1 LFTVIDGDASGK
13 FVGLETSLASFKQI
27 IQGEFDSLPE
37 NAFYMVGAVNEVV
50 EKAKDMASRLDTTKQ
65 QTGADKRDIDYI
77 TEYQAYVKRVRDA
90 RIESEAKGQVFDSNA
105 VYESI
110 HKEMGIDQFYA
121 YKKERTVTF

>member
-1 LFTVIDGDASGK
+1 M
-13 FVGLETSLASFKQI
+13 ASFKQI

-77 TEYQAYVKRVRDA
+77 SEYQSYVKRVRDA
-90 RIESEAKGQVFDSNA
+90 RAEAESKGVAFNAAA

-121 YKKERTVTF
+121 FKKDSKVTF

>member
-1 LFTVIDGDASGK
+1 VS
-13 FVGLETSLASFKQI
+13 LETSLSSFKQI
-27 IQGEFDSLPE
+27 IQGEFDTLPE

-77 TEYQAYVKRVRDA
+77 SEYQGYVKRVREA
-90 RIESEAKGQVFDSNA
+90 RAEAESKGVAFNPSA
-105 VYESI
+105 VYEQI

-121 YKKERTVTF
+121 FKKTRTVTF

>member
-1 LFTVIDGDASGK
+1 MSLPLCGAAGK
-13 FVGLETSLASFKQI
+13 FVGLDTSLASFKQI

-37 NAFYMVGAVNEVV
+37 NAFYMVGAVSEVV

-77 TEYQAYVKRVRDA
+77 SEYQAYVKRIRDA
-90 RIESEAKGQVFDSNA
+90 RAEAESKGVAFNSA
-105 VYESI
+105 AMYESI

-121 YKKERTVTF
+121 FKKDRKVTF